1 MVKPRSW
8 QQEQQSEA
16 LELLLDFTQ
25 AQSSNVSEALPTL
38 HKLKGLLEEMGG
50 QVDAQ
55 DSKILQLELHVKK
68 QDQRI
73 MRQDTRIENLEK
85 NASKAAGTK
94 DKRQQRVLL
103 GQAAYAL
110 ARIIEQYVYGP
121 AGFPHGLGL
130 PVSLNK
136 IDKDS
141 ANLLPDQKSRW
152 EAVQQYC
159 SSFMPFAELLS
170 IDKALRLQR
179 TEIVH
184 GSKAE
189 NSKITL
195 QELTTWAGVH
205 FPAQAVMPVQSYV
218 QVLSKFSA
226 SSHPGIGL

>member
-1 MVKPRSW
+1 
-8 QQEQQSEA
+8 
-16 LELLLDFTQ
+16 
-25 AQSSNVSEALPTL
+25 
-38 HKLKGLLEEMGG
+38 MGG

-55 DSKILQLELHVKK
+55 DSKILQLDLHVKK
-68 QDQRI
+68 QDQCI
-73 MRQDTRIENLEK
+73 IRQDTRIEVLEK
-85 NASKAAGTK
+85 NASKSAGTK

-110 ARIIEQYVYGP
+110 AKIIEQYVYGP

-136 IDKDS
+136 IVKDS

-159 SSFMPFAELLS
+159 SSFMPFEEELLS

-179 TEIVH
+179 FDIAH

-189 NSKITL
+189 NAKISL
-195 QELTTWAGVH
+195 QELKTWEGVH
-205 FPAQAVMPVQSYV
+205 FPAQAVMPVQNYV
-218 QVLSKFSA
+218 QVLNKFSSRNRPLVPDVKPVEVFQNA
-226 SSHPGIGL
+226 QR